1 MNYLSTKKRIEEAFE
16 ESKEKWDKEF
26 ESLSISDSEE
36 KLMELIENKAKILL
50 SWERKLSELGIL
62 KFHAESYLNK
72 EYAKLYNKYLLG
84 EIKYSAR
91 EIDKMI
97 KGDNQYIEKAALA
110 EKAEIMIKKLENFI
124 GFIKNIHWDI
134 KNMIEIKKM
143 LYGASV

>member
-50 SWERKLSELGIL
+50 SWERKLSELRIL

-134 KNMIEIKKM
+134 KNMIDIKK
-143 LYGASV
+143 LIYGIST